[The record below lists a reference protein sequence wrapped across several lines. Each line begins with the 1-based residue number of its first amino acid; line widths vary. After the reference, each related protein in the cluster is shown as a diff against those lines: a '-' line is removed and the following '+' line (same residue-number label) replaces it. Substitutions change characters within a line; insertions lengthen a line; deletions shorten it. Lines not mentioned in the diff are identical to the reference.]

1 MHLFVALS
9 EACPLGQT
17 CNLQTQCNRDYP
29 VKDGLS
35 ASAKCCGRGEE
46 QRRKSEERF
55 TKFLAWVTTEKT
67 EGFATALCDRQWR
80 VGLVSARR
88 SRRKEGEKRVLFQLG
103 SAATIKGW
111 HNTDGGIKINDSCF
125 GTNGISAVFSH
136 PATTTTRR
144 RRRTRDIGA
153 HSRVKW
159 ATERPRLKRET
170 DRDYAAEDECECG
183 SMQGRGSELGLHR

>member
-17 CNLQTQCNRDYP
+17 CNLQTQCNRDYT

-35 ASAKCCGRGEE
+35 ASAKCCGGGEE
-46 QRRKSEERF
+46 QRRKSKERF

-67 EGFATALCDRQWR
+67 EGFATALCDRPWR

-88 SRRKEGEKRVLFQLG
+88 RRKEGEKRVLFQLG

-111 HNTDGGIKINDSCF
+111 HNTDGGIKINDSCS

-159 ATERPRLKRET
+159 ATERT
-170 DRDYAAEDECECG
+170 AAETRDRPRQSSG
-183 SMQGRGSELGLHR
+183 G

>member
-46 QRRKSEERF
+46 QRRKSKERF

-67 EGFATALCDRQWR
+67 EGFAICHWR

-88 SRRKEGEKRVLFQLG
+88 REQKEGEREKGLISTQLG
-103 SAATIKGW
+103 GNDKRMAQYRRRDK
-111 HNTDGGIKINDSCF
+111 NQRLLLRYERYFGGIFAPSND
-125 GTNGISAVFSH
+125 
-136 PATTTTRR
+136 
-144 RRRTRDIGA
+144 
-153 HSRVKW
+153 
-159 ATERPRLKRET
+159 
-170 DRDYAAEDECECG
+170 
-183 SMQGRGSELGLHR
+183 